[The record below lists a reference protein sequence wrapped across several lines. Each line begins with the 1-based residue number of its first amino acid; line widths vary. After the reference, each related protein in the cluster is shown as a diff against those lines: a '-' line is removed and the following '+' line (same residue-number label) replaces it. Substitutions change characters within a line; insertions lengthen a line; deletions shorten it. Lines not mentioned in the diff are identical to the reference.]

1 MRRPRPLAIAVC
13 LALTAAAAVAG
24 ITWTPIA
31 FLAIPFL
38 LVAGYAMWLGLGSD
52 QLLDALD
59 DDPGTGP
66 AGLH

>member
-1 MRRPRPLAIAVC
+1 MRKRRPLAILVC
-13 LALTAAAAVAG
+13 VALTAAAAVAG

-38 LVAGYAMWLGLGSD
+38 LVAGYAMWLGLRND
-52 QLLDALD
+52 QLLDAVS
-59 DDPGTGP
+59 DDPGIGP

>member
-1 MRRPRPLAIAVC
+1 MRKPRPLAILVC
-13 LALTAAAAVAG
+13 VALTAAAAVAG

-38 LVAGYAMWLGLGSD
+38 LVAGYAMWLGLRND
-52 QLLDALD
+52 QLLDAVS
-59 DDPGTGP
+59 DDPGIGP

>member
-1 MRRPRPLAIAVC
+1 MKRPRPLAILVC
-13 LALTAAAAVAG
+13 IVLAAAAAAAGVA
-24 ITWTPIA
+24 WTPIA

-38 LVAGYAMWLGLGSD
+38 LVAGYAMWLGLRSD

>member
-1 MRRPRPLAIAVC
+1 MRKPRPLAIAVC
-13 LALTAAAAVAG
+13 VVLAGVAAVAG
-24 ITWTPIA
+24 ITWTPLA

-38 LVAGYAMWLGLGSD
+38 LVAGYAMWLGLGND
-52 QLLDALD
+52 QLLDVLD

>member
-1 MRRPRPLAIAVC
+1 MRRPAFLVC
-13 LALTAAAAVAG
+13 VALTAAAVLAG
-24 ITWTPIA
+24 FVWTAWA

-38 LVAGYAMWLGLGSD
+38 GVAAYAMWLGLGND

-66 AGLH
+66 AGLHP

>member
-1 MRRPRPLAIAVC
+1 M
-13 LALTAAAAVAG
+13 
-24 ITWTPIA
+24 

-38 LVAGYAMWLGLGSD
+38 LVAAYAMWLGLGND

>member
-1 MRRPRPLAIAVC
+1 MRRTAFLVC
-13 LALTAAAAVAG
+13 VVLMAAAALAG
-24 ITWTPIA
+24 FVWTGWA

-38 LVAGYAMWLGLGSD
+38 GVAAYAMWLGLSND
-52 QLLDALD
+52 QLLAAVS

>member
-1 MRRPRPLAIAVC
+1 MRKPRPLAIAVC
-13 LALTAAAAVAG
+13 VVLSVIAALLG

-38 LVAGYAMWLGLGSD
+38 LVAGYAMWLGLRND
-52 QLLDALD
+52 QLLDALN